1 MNYPGVLPAKPAGDS
16 NVISRVRFHAMPT
29 SRTSSRAVGGSKV
42 PGAAYAEYCLVF
54 PVWPSL
60 PPSQC
65 YGRIGKQLLLL
76 PVWKTLPE
84 IFIFKVC
91 MLLAMMKSL
100 AYSSQHQGKL
110 TFLDRTSVEN
120 TREAGYTLGWL
131 LVYSLASCQ
140 NAYAFYWPTILL

>member
-1 MNYPGVLPAKPAGDS
+1 
-16 NVISRVRFHAMPT
+16 
-29 SRTSSRAVGGSKV
+29 
-42 PGAAYAEYCLVF
+42 
-54 PVWPSL
+54 
-60 PPSQC
+60 
-65 YGRIGKQLLLL
+65 
-76 PVWKTLPE
+76 
-84 IFIFKVC
+84 

-140 NAYAFYWPTILL
+140 NAYAFY

>member
-1 MNYPGVLPAKPAGDS
+1 MNYPGVLLAEPARNS
-16 NVISRVRFHAMPT
+16 NVTLRVRFCEMPT
-29 SRTSSRAVGGSKV
+29 SRTSSRAVGRSKV
-42 PGAAYAEYCLVF
+42 PGAAFAENCLVF

-65 YGRIGKQLLLL
+65 YGRIGKQLLPL
-76 PVWKTLPE
+76 PVWEMLPE

-91 MLLAMMKSL
+91 MLLAMMNFL

-110 TFLDRTSVEN
+110 TFLDKTSVEN

-140 NAYAFYWPTILL
+140 NTNVFYWPTISL